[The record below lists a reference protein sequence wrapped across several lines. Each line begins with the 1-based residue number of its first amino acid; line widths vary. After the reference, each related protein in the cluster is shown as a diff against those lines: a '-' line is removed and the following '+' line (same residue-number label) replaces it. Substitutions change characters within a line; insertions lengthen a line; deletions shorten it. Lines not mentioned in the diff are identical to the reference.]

1 MAKIRSLIVDDE
13 PLARARIIELLAR
26 EPDIEIAG
34 ECANGMEAVAA
45 IAADR
50 PDLVFLDVQ
59 MPELNGFG
67 VLDRLGTGPMPVI
80 VFVTAHDS
88 YALKAFEVHALD
100 YLLKPF
106 DRDRFQRTL
115 GRARETIRSRSD
127 GQFDR
132 RLSELLNQV
141 GEGKRYLSR
150 MIVKGDGASVLV
162 QARDIDYFESAGNYI
177 RICIGRDRYLL
188 RETMNALETALDPE
202 QFVRIHR
209 SFIVNLD
216 RVRGFEPY
224 FHGDYVVRLHDGRSL
239 TLSRTFRD
247 RVEERLGHAL

>member
-45 IAADR
+45 IAADT

-67 VLDRLGTGPMPVI
+67 VLDQLGTGPMPVI

-115 GRARETIRSRSD
+115 GRARDTIRGRAD

-162 QARDIDYFESAGNYI
+162 QAKDIEYFESAGNYV
-177 RICIGRDRYLL
+177 RICLGRDRYLL

-202 QFVRIHR
+202 QFIRIHR

-216 RVRGFEPY
+216 RVKGFEPY

-247 RVEERLGHAL
+247 RVEERLGHSL

>member
-1 MAKIRSLIVDDE
+1 MPKIRSLIVDDE
-13 PLARARIIELLAR
+13 LLARARINELLAR
-26 EPDIEIAG
+26 ETDIEVVG
-34 ECANGMEAVAA
+34 ECANGTDAVTA
-45 IAADR
+45 IAEHI

-67 VLDRLGTGPMPVI
+67 VLERLSSGPLPVI
-80 VFVTAHDS
+80 VFVTAHDA

-106 DRDRFQRTL
+106 DRERFQRTL
-115 GRARETIRSRSD
+115 DRARETIKSRSTGD
-127 GQFDR
+127 FDR
-132 RLSELLNQV
+132 RLGELLNQV
-141 GEGKRYLSR
+141 GDGKRYLNR
-150 MIVKGDGASVLV
+150 MIVKGEGASVLV
-162 QARDIDYFESAGNYI
+162 QVKDIDYFESAGNYI
-177 RICIGRDRYLL
+177 KICVGRDRYLL
-188 RETMNALETALDPE
+188 RETMNGLETSLDPG

-224 FHGDYVVRLHDGRSL
+224 FHGDYVVRLHDGRTL

-247 RVEERLGHAL
+247 KVEEQLGHSL

>member
-1 MAKIRSLIVDDE
+1 VAKIRSLIVDDE

-26 EPDIEIAG
+26 EPDVEIAG
-34 ECANGMEAVAA
+34 ECANGIEAVAA
-45 IAADR
+45 IAAGT

-67 VLDRLGTGPMPVI
+67 VLDRLGTGPIPVI

-115 GRARETIRSRSD
+115 GRARDTIRSRAD

-132 RLSELLNQV
+132 KLSELLNQV
-141 GEGKRYLSR
+141 GEGKRYLTR
-150 MIVKGDGASVLV
+150 MIVKGDGASVLI
-162 QARDIDYFESAGNYI
+162 QAREIDYFESAGNYV
-177 RICIGRDRYLL
+177 RIWIGRDRYLL
-188 RETMNALETALDPE
+188 RETMNALETALDPQ
-202 QFVRIHR
+202 QFARIHR

-216 RVRGFEPY
+216 RVKGFEPY
-224 FHGDYVVRLHDGRSL
+224 FHGDYVVRMHDGRSL

-247 RVEERLGHAL
+247 RVETQLGHTL

>member
-13 PLARARIIELLAR
+13 PLARARIHELLAR
-26 EPDIEIAG
+26 ETDIDVVA
-34 ECANGMEAVAA
+34 ECANGAEAVSA
-45 IAADR
+45 IAEQS

-67 VLDRLGTGPMPVI
+67 VLERLGSGPLPVI
-80 VFVTAHDS
+80 VFVTAHDA

-106 DRDRFQRTL
+106 DRERFQRTL
-115 GRARETIRSRSD
+115 DRARDTIKRRAD
-127 GQFDR
+127 GDFDR
-132 RLSELLNQV
+132 RLGELLNQV

-150 MIVKGDGASVLV
+150 MIVKGEGASVLV
-162 QARDIDYFESAGNYI
+162 QVKDVDYFESAGNYVK
-177 RICIGRDRYLL
+177 ICIGRDRYLL
-188 RETMNALETALDPE
+188 RETMNALETALNPE

-239 TLSRTFRD
+239 TLSRTFRE
-247 RVEERLGHAL
+247 RVEERLGHAI

>member
-1 MAKIRSLIVDDE
+1 MAKIRCLIVDDE
-13 PLARARIIELLAR
+13 PLARARITELLAR
-26 EPDIEIAG
+26 ETDIEVVR
-34 ECANGMEAVAA
+34 ECANGNEAVDAVAA
-45 IAADR
+45 LS

-67 VLDRLGTGPMPVI
+67 VLERLGPAPMPVI

-106 DRDRFQRTL
+106 DRDRFQRML
-115 GRARETIRSRSD
+115 GRARDTIRSRAD
-127 GQFDR
+127 GEFDR
-132 RLSELLNQV
+132 RLNQLLNHV
-141 GEGKRYLSR
+141 TEGKRYLNR

-162 QARDIDYFESAGNYI
+162 QVKDVDYFESAGNYI
-177 RICIGRDRYLL
+177 RICVGRDRYLL
-188 RETMNALETALDPE
+188 RETMNALETGLDPE
-202 QFVRIHR
+202 HFVRIHR

-216 RVRGFEPY
+216 RVKGFEPY

-247 RVEERLGHAL
+247 RVEERLGHSL

>member
-13 PLARARIIELLAR
+13 PLARARIRELLAR
-26 EPDIEIAG
+26 ESDIEVIA
-34 ECANGMEAVAA
+34 ECTNGTEAVAA
-45 IAADR
+45 IGGEE

-67 VLDRLGTGPMPVI
+67 VLEQLGGQRLPVI
-80 VFVTAHDS
+80 VFVTAHDA

-106 DRDRFQRTL
+106 DRDRFRRTL
-115 GRARETIRSRSD
+115 DRARETIQTRATGD
-127 GQFDR
+127 FDR
-132 RLSELLNQV
+132 RLGELLNQV
-141 GEGKRYLSR
+141 GDGRQYLRR
-150 MIVKGDGASVLV
+150 MIVKGDEASVLLQV
-162 QARDIDYFESAGNYI
+162 KDIDYFESAGNYI
-177 RICIGRDRYLL
+177 RICVGKDRYLL
-188 RETMNALETALDPE
+188 RETMNGLEGSLDPG

-247 RVEERLGHAL
+247 RVEERLGHSL

>member
-1 MAKIRSLIVDDE
+1 MGRIRSLIVDDE
-13 PLARARIIELLAR
+13 PLARSRIRELLAR
-26 EPDIEIAG
+26 ETDIEVVA
-34 ECANGMEAVAA
+34 ECANGAEAVTT
-45 IAADR
+45 IAAES

-67 VLDRLGTGPMPVI
+67 VLERLTTGPVPVI
-80 VFVTAHDS
+80 VFVTAHDA

-106 DRDRFQRTL
+106 DRERFQRTL
-115 GRARETIRSRSD
+115 DRARNTLKSRENGD
-127 GQFDR
+127 FDR
-132 RLSELLNQV
+132 RLGELLNQV

-150 MIVKGDGASVLV
+150 MIVKGDGASILV
-162 QARDIDYFESAGNYI
+162 QVKDIDYFESAGNYI

-188 RETMNALETALDPE
+188 RETMNALEDSLDPE
-202 QFVRIHR
+202 HFVRIHR

-216 RVRGFEPY
+216 RIRGFEPY

-247 RVEERLGHAL
+247 RVEERLGHSL

>member
-1 MAKIRSLIVDDE
+1 MPKIRSLIVDDE
-13 PLARARIIELLAR
+13 LLARARINELLAR
-26 EPDIEIAG
+26 ETDIEVVG
-34 ECANGMEAVAA
+34 ECANGTDAVTA
-45 IAADR
+45 IAEHI

-67 VLDRLGTGPMPVI
+67 VLERLSSGPLPVI
-80 VFVTAHDS
+80 VFVTAHDA

-106 DRDRFQRTL
+106 DRERFQRTL
-115 GRARETIRSRSD
+115 DRARETIKSRSTGD
-127 GQFDR
+127 FDR
-132 RLSELLNQV
+132 RLGELLNQV
-141 GEGKRYLSR
+141 GDGKRYLNR
-150 MIVKGDGASVLV
+150 MIVKGEGASVLV
-162 QARDIDYFESAGNYI
+162 QVKDIDYFESAGNYI
-177 RICIGRDRYLL
+177 KICVGRDRYLL
-188 RETMNALETALDPE
+188 RETMNGLETSLDPG

-247 RVEERLGHAL
+247 KVEEQLGHSL